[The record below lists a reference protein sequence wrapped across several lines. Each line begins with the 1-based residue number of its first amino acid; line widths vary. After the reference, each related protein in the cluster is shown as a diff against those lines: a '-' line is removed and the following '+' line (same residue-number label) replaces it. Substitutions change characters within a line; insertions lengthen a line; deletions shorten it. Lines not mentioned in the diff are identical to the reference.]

1 MTDASSIPDYDVAT
15 AEQQFAVIQRAISGW
30 EKEVLNDANRRFF
43 EMRLKI
49 PQALVDHQ
57 DSANWVAVWDY
68 LDQRSY
74 GNFRKKEI
82 VDLINRNSLD
92 KLSPD
97 EFLRN

>member
-1 MTDASSIPDYDVAT
+1 MTESFSMPNYVVAT
-15 AEQQFAVIQRAISGW
+15 AERQFAAMQSAISGW
-30 EKEVLNDANRRFF
+30 RKEVLNDDNRRFF
-43 EMRLKI
+43 ENRLKI
-49 PQALVDHQ
+49 PIALVDHL
-57 DSANWVAVWDY
+57 DSDSWIAVWDY

-74 GNFRKKEI
+74 GDLRKKEI